1 MFYTILP
8 GEGLALPR
16 RNKLKSKGINPA
28 TATLNRITKSL
39 QITALEEIVNILATC
54 QDLNISPKV
63 LIHSSRR
70 IKDSLTE
77 KRH

>member
-1 MFYTILP
+1 M
-8 GEGLALPR
+8 ALPP

-28 TATLNRITKSL
+28 TETMNRITQPM
-39 QITALEEIVNILATC
+39 QINMMGEVENILATC
-54 QDLNISPKV
+54 QDLNINPKV
-63 LIHSSRR
+63 LIDSSRR